1 MIVPAYNEAAVVVD
15 TLTRLSD
22 HLASLEDLYRW
33 EIVVVNDG
41 STDETGALAEE
52 FARDAPER
60 AHPPPPGELPARS
73 GASLR
78 VQLDPRV
85 TTSR

>member
-1 MIVPAYNEAAVVVD
+1 MSVIVPAYNEAAVLVD

-41 STDETGALAEE
+41 STDETGALADE
-52 FARDAPER
+52 FA
-60 AHPPPPGELPARS
+60 AHRTRTCGS
-73 GASLR
+73 C
-78 VQLDPRV
+78 
-85 TTSR
+85 TTG